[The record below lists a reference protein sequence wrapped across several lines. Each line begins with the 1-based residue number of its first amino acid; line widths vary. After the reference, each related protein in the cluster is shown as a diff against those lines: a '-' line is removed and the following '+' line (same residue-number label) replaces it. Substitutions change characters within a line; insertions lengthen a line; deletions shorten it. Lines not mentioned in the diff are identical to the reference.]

1 MSFNKIIALALSF
14 CCPVP
19 CIANPCIPVQSQG
32 CSQSIDEQVR
42 QAAALNASQHYME
55 AADLLERVLM
65 QHPDNSGA
73 IEQYS
78 LALARM
84 DAARGI
90 VHERPEPNAHSR
102 DWQVNT
108 GLQLRGGYS
117 NNLNQAPTNPILQ
130 LTFPSGSVAVA
141 LLPQFRQQAGFGTEA
156 QLSGNAVRTVANALQ
171 WQVKGELF
179 NRQTDYGG
187 YADYQGSNV
196 LTSLMQQG
204 KNGSETGV
212 ALGFN
217 ALRYDNDVY
226 LYTGQLMLRHAGEK
240 GSYCQPQGGMDLLWQ
255 RQHHVPLLDSRYI
268 GLMAG
273 LLCDT
278 RLGLYNASISGGWD
292 WATSLRPGGDQ
303 LRGKL
308 ELTGIWSSDALSQD
322 SFIKASASMLQSHD
336 QKAYSAWLSNGA
348 ARHVNRVGVGLD
360 YDWSLKWV
368 ADNWRGVAS
377 VKWQSQTSNISL
389 FQMET
394 LEGWLGVR
402 MVW

>member
-1 MSFNKIIALALSF
+1 MNFPLKILVLALVCSSPSPSVASS
-14 CCPVP
+14 CTQ
-19 CIANPCIPVQSQG
+19 QSCG
-32 CSQSIDEQVR
+32 DAVEAQVR
-42 QAAALNASQHYME
+42 QAAALNADRHYTE
-55 AADLLERVLM
+55 AADLLERLLM
-65 QHPDNSGA
+65 QHPDHA
-73 IEQYS
+73 DALVQYS
-78 LALARM
+78 LALAGL
-84 DAARGI
+84 DAAMGL
-90 VHERPEPNAHSR
+90 VHGQPQSDSRSR

-117 NNLNQAPTNPILQ
+117 SNLNQAPSHSTLQ
-130 LTFPSGSVAVA
+130 LTLPSGPIALE
-141 LLPQFRQQAGFGTEA
+141 LLPQFHRQNGFGSEA
-156 QLSGNAVRTVANALQ
+156 QLSGNAVRTNANGLQ
-171 WQVKGELF
+171 WQVRGELF

-187 YADYQGSNV
+187 YADYQGSNL
-196 LTSLMQQG
+196 LTSLMQHG
-204 KNGSETGV
+204 KDGAETGV

-217 ALRYDNDVY
+217 ALRYDSDVY
-226 LYTGQLMLRHAGEK
+226 LYTGQVMLRHAGAK
-240 GSYCQPQGGMDLLWQ
+240 GSYCQPQGGVDLLWQ
-255 RQHHVPLLDSRYI
+255 RQHRIPLLDSRYA

-308 ELTGIWSSDALSQD
+308 ELTGIWSTDMLSQD
-322 SFIKASASMLQSHD
+322 SFIKASASMLHSHD
-336 QKAYSAWLSNGA
+336 QQAYSAWLDNGA
-348 ARHVNRVGVGLD
+348 TRYVSRFGTGLD

-377 VKWQSQTSNISL
+377 VKWQSQNSNISL
-389 FQMET
+389 FQMDT

>member
-1 MSFNKIIALALSF
+1 
-14 CCPVP
+14 
-19 CIANPCIPVQSQG
+19 
-32 CSQSIDEQVR
+32 
-42 QAAALNASQHYME
+42 ME
-55 AADLLERVLM
+55 N
-65 QHPDNSGA
+65 PDNSGA

-78 LALARM
+78 LALAGI
-84 DAARGI
+84 DAVRGI
-90 VHERPEPNAHSR
+90 VHGQPQPNVHSR

-117 NNLNQAPTNPILQ
+117 SNLNQAPTNPTLQ
-130 LTFPSGSVAVA
+130 LTSPSGPVAVE

-156 QLSGNAVRTVANALQ
+156 QLSGNAVRTLGNALQ
-171 WQVKGELF
+171 WQVRGELF

-217 ALRYDNDVY
+217 ALRYDSDVY
-226 LYTGQLMLRHAGEK
+226 LYTGQLLFRHAGEK
-240 GSYCQPQGGMDLLWQ
+240 GSYCQPQGGIDLLWQ
-255 RQHHVPLLDSRYI
+255 RQHQNPLLDSRYA

-278 RLGLYNASISGGWD
+278 RLGLYNASLGGGWD

-308 ELTGIWSSDALSQD
+308 ELTGIWSTDALSQD
-322 SFIKASASMLQSHD
+322 SFIKASASMQQSHD
-336 QKAYSAWLSNGA
+336 QQAYSAWLGNGA
-348 ARHVNRVGVGLD
+348 SRYVSRIGAGLD

-377 VKWQSQTSNISL
+377 VKWQSQASNISL

-394 LEGWLGVR
+394 LEGWLAVR